1 MVSVVQL
8 EAAGGPS
15 SRGPEAALEV
25 VQAANSF
32 ECKANGS
39 GCSLHVCV
47 RKRHMMRCMR
57 EAAGDCS
64 FTSPNPLQASCFE
77 ATPPEQGVE
86 KRATFEEKDRF
97 KQSQERCI
105 KM

>member
-15 SRGPEAALEV
+15 SRGPEAAPEV
-25 VQAANSF
+25 VQAANSS

-39 GCSLHVCV
+39 GCSLHVIV
-47 RKRHMMRCMR
+47 RKCHMMRCMR
-57 EAAGDCS
+57 EAGDCS

-105 KM
+105 RM